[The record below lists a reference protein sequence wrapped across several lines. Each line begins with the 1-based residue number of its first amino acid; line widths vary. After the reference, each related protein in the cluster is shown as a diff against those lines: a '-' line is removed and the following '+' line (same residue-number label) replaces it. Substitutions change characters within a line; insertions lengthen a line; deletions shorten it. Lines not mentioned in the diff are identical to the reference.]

1 MEQLYTF
8 RYASDYRSSAS
19 IYYEKVEADWY
30 EKLTSQG
37 WEEDDLRFEA
47 KLKHPKTGYKVLLG
61 CEFDCYKFLKEWK
74 FITKEN
80 AEKHINKAF
89 SQFHGFLP
97 YVVTGH
103 TSAYKEMGYYPDIPQ
118 YIEDMDTIELNIPEY
133 TDNIY
138 FLVLMDKSKIIFTL
152 SLTLSLIHI

>member
-8 RYASDYRSSAS
+8 WYASDYRSGSS
-19 IYYEKVEADWY
+19 IHYEKVETDWY

-37 WEEDDLRFEA
+37 WEENDLRFEA

-61 CEFDCYKFLKEWK
+61 CEFDCYSFLKEWE
-74 FITKEN
+74 FTSKEN

-89 SQFHGFLP
+89 SQFHESLP
-97 YVVTGH
+97 FVVTGYN
-103 TSAYKEMGYYPDIPQ
+103 SAFKEDGYYPDVPQ
-118 YIEDMDTIELNIPEY
+118 DIKDMDTIELNIPAY

-138 FLVLMDKSKIIFTL
+138 FLVLIDKDKVISTL
-152 SLTLSLIHI
+152 SLTRL

>member
-8 RYASDYRSSAS
+8 RYASDYRSGAN

-30 EKLTSQG
+30 EKLTAQG

-61 CEFDCYKFLKEWK
+61 CEFDCYGFLKEWE
-74 FITKEN
+74 FTTKEN

-89 SQFHGFLP
+89 SQFHGSLP
-97 YVVTGH
+97 FVVTGH
-103 TSAYKEMGYYPDIPQ
+103 TGGYKETGYYPDVPQ
-118 YIEDMDTIELNIPEY
+118 DIKDMDTIELNIPEY

-138 FLVLMDKSKIIFTL
+138 FLVLMDKDKIISTM
-152 SLTLSLIHI
+152 SLNRL